1 MRSPEAI
8 VAIIWE
14 RITIDQRFQLFNLS
28 TGSGT
33 HRPAFL
39 PHPRVGRGSLAA
51 RQMSYCT
58 NPHCQKPENLDRA
71 TVCNNCESNLLLKG
85 RYRVFHTLGQSL
97 GGRTF
102 LAVDED
108 QPSAPRCVIQQ
119 FCATA
124 VTDGST
130 QLNRTFRGST
140 SVLDELGK
148 HPQIP
153 KLLASFEV
161 EGCQY
166 LVQEYIPGL
175 NLADRLSEKG
185 VLKEIQI
192 WYLLSELL
200 PVLQL
205 VHDSQLIHQDIKPS
219 NIIHRKTPQTSAALA
234 QKEPLHSWDEQSGLV
249 LVDFAA
255 AIPANRG
262 PLNTVTGSAEYAAPE
277 QIKGKAIKSSD
288 IYSLGV
294 TCIHLLTGMSPF
306 DLFDIKAD
314 SWAWRDYLKVPVSG
328 RLGRILDKMVQKEPS
343 KRYGSI
349 EPILKEMKYGPTPI
363 DVIVSKPTWTFA
375 MWGGAAVALLSI
387 VVGSR
392 LPSPPSPAF
401 TSVEPVSSIPKIRF
415 NPPPMQDLSR
425 QASQSGPA
433 VRILADQDKNPVWA
447 VAVTPN
453 GRVVSGNGDGTI
465 HLLHQRDGKI
475 LKVFGGHLGPVWSV
489 DVSRDGKTIASGG
502 ADGTIKLWNM
512 YSGKLI
518 RTLNAQKDGVF
529 SVVFSP
535 DGQALASVGK
545 DKTLKLWQVEGG
557 AELKTLNG
565 VVDEVSSVAF
575 SPDKET
581 LFAGNTDGTIKMWNW
596 KTGNFQA
603 ILTGHV
609 DAVSALAI
617 SPDGTILG
625 SGGWDNTVRIWD
637 VRTNHG
643 PQPSGDV
650 TFTGHD
656 DPIQSLAF
664 SPDGETLASGDLT
677 GTIKLWRMDGGETGT
692 LKGHSTLVDLAFNP
706 LDKTLISGSYDD
718 TIKVWRLSP

>member
-1 MRSPEAI
+1 
-8 VAIIWE
+8 
-14 RITIDQRFQLFNLS
+14 
-28 TGSGT
+28 
-33 HRPAFL
+33 
-39 PHPRVGRGSLAA
+39 
-51 RQMSYCT
+51 MSYCI
-58 NPHCQKPENLDRA
+58 NPNCQKPENLDRA

-85 RYRVFHTLGQSL
+85 RYRVFHALGQSL
-97 GGRTF
+97 TGGTF

-108 QPSAPRCVIQQ
+108 QPSQPRCVIQQ

-130 QLNRTFRGST
+130 QLNRTFCGST

-185 VLKEIQI
+185 VLKEIHI

-234 QKEPLHSWDEQSGLV
+234 QKEHLHSWDEQSGLV
-249 LVDFAA
+249 LVDFGA
-255 AIPANRG
+255 AIRANRG
-262 PLNTVTGSAEYAAPE
+262 PHKTVTGSAEYAAPE
-277 QIKGKAIKSSD
+277 QIKGEAIKSSD

-314 SWAWRDYLKVPVSG
+314 SWAWRHYLKVPVSA
-328 RLGRILDKMVQKEPS
+328 RLGRILDKMVQREPS
-343 KRYGSI
+343 KRYRSI
-349 EPILKEMKYGPTPI
+349 EAILTDMKYGPTPI
-363 DVIVSKPTWTFA
+363 DVIASKPTWTLA

-392 LPSPPSPAF
+392 LPSPPSQAF
-401 TSVEPVSSIPKIRF
+401 TSGEPISSIPKIRF
-415 NPPPMQDLSR
+415 DPPPMQDFNR
-425 QASQSGPA
+425 QVSLENPA
-433 VRILADQDKNPVWA
+433 VRTLAEQDQNPVWA

-453 GRVVSGNGDGTI
+453 GRVIVSGNNDGTI
-465 HLLHQRDGKI
+465 HLLQKRHGKI
-475 LKVFGGHLGPVWSV
+475 LKVLGGHLGPVWSV
-489 DVSRDGKTIASGG
+489 AVSRDGRTIASGS
-502 ADGTIKLWNM
+502 ADGTIKLWNF
-512 YSGKLI
+512 YSGQLI
-518 RTLNAQKDGVF
+518 RTLGGHTDGVF

-545 DKTLKLWQVEGG
+545 DNTLKLWQVEGG
-557 AELKTLNG
+557 AELQTFKG
-565 VVDEVSSVAF
+565 MPDEVHSVAF
-575 SPDKET
+575 SAYKDT
-581 LFAGNTDGTIKMWNW
+581 LFTGNGDGTIKMWNW
-596 KTGNFQA
+596 KTGAFQA
-603 ILTGHV
+603 TLTGHV
-609 DAVSALAI
+609 DAVSALTV

-637 VRTNHG
+637 ITTEHG
-643 PQPSGDV
+643 PQPSGEV
-650 TFTGHD
+650 TFTGHPD
-656 DPIQSLAF
+656 RIQSLAF
-664 SPDGETLASGDLT
+664 SPDGATLASADLS
-677 GTIKLWRMDGGETGT
+677 GTIKLWAMDGGEQGT
-692 LKGHSTLVDLAFNP
+692 LKGHSTWVELAFNP
-706 LDKTLISGSYDD
+706 QDKTLISGSYDD